1 MDHKYGEIGFLLNN
15 VDLKAEKEEMLK
27 GFDQVF
33 LRLFPDFV
41 DTFNSLFREEDK
53 IQLKNDELLNTDL
66 RIFALMR
73 MGITD
78 NEKIARILEY
88 SVNTIYAY
96 KARIKKKAIVPA
108 RDFEAAIM
116 QAKAT

>member
-1 MDHKYGEIGFLLNN
+1 
-15 VDLKAEKEEMLK
+15 
-27 GFDQVF
+27 
-33 LRLFPDFV
+33 
-41 DTFNSLFREEDK
+41 
-53 IQLKNDELLNTDL
+53 
-66 RIFALMR
+66 MR